1 MVAIASA
8 RMIVCPR
15 WIIRS
20 PTDDHTHASSR
31 RAPESLR
38 KVSKLLQIQHCGTL
52 CACGLSLAGPLQSPA
67 VAGKLRRPFL
77 CASLLGL
84 SAAKRHRANHRR
96 TVANGGIII
105 SRRWPVA
112 EQIEEMPTKTFEPGG
127 VIFREGDESQSEAY
141 LVHEGTVEARRR
153 VDGEER
159 VLNTLVKGDLLG
171 EVALFRDAPHS
182 VTAIAVEHVT
192 LLVIPA
198 HRLESMVRANPDLA
212 IGLIRQL
219 ARMAAHRSD

>member
-1 MVAIASA
+1 M
-8 RMIVCPR
+8 
-15 WIIRS
+15 
-20 PTDDHTHASSR
+20 
-31 RAPESLR
+31 
-38 KVSKLLQIQHCGTL
+38 
-52 CACGLSLAGPLQSPA
+52 
-67 VAGKLRRPFL
+67 
-77 CASLLGL
+77 
-84 SAAKRHRANHRR
+84 
-96 TVANGGIII
+96 
-105 SRRWPVA
+105 A
-112 EQIEEMPTKTFEPGG
+112 EPIEEVPTKTFEPGA

-182 VTAIAVEHVT
+182 VTAVAAEQVT

-198 HRLESMVRANPDLA
+198 QRLESMVRANPDLA

-219 ARMAAHRSD
+219 ARMAAHRNA

>member
-1 MVAIASA
+1 MPEPIEDL
-8 RMIVCPR
+8 
-15 WIIRS
+15 
-20 PTDDHTHASSR
+20 PTR
-31 RAPESLR
+31 
-38 KVSKLLQIQHCGTL
+38 
-52 CACGLSLAGPLQSPA
+52 
-67 VAGKLRRPFL
+67 
-77 CASLLGL
+77 
-84 SAAKRHRANHRR
+84 
-96 TVANGGIII
+96 
-105 SRRWPVA
+105 
-112 EQIEEMPTKTFEPGG
+112 TFESGA

-182 VTAIAVEHVT
+182 VTAIAVEQVT

-198 HRLESMVRANPDLA
+198 QRLESMVRANPELA

-219 ARMAAHRSD
+219 ARMAAHRNA